1 MIRAFSSESLP
12 RTRSG
17 AETGSRLENASN
29 EESRAPFRFYRNG
42 KGSGARAKLRGDRR
56 TSAWKPRYRLARYTA
71 SICLLVLGSAA
82 ADARSLEIITERGA
96 LTLCANP
103 NALPFA
109 SKTGSVPGF
118 QIELGE
124 KIAQQLGVKLARE
137 WVISAIQYRRADCD
151 LVLDSIARK
160 DTPPAGGVQ
169 VSRPY
174 HRSGVVLAVRAD
186 SRASSLASLGS
197 DQRVG
202 VPVGSLVSMT
212 LDKGGTVTSPFVFE
226 DDIVAALAN
235 REIEAAAVTPA
246 TVGWFNQQHADK
258 PLRLIPAFDNDPDL
272 NWNIAAGLFRP
283 DDKLR
288 QRVDAAIEALLADG
302 TIARI
307 YARYGIELRPPQ

>member
-1 MIRAFSSESLP
+1 MTRAFS
-12 RTRSG
+12 G
-17 AETGSRLENASN
+17 QVATGSRQENAPN
-29 EESRAPFRFYRNG
+29 QRSRAPLRFYRSG
-42 KGSGARAKLRGDRR
+42 KGSSARAKLHGDRR
-56 TSAWKPRYRLARYTA
+56 TAVSKPRYRLARYVTI
-71 SICLLVLGSAA
+71 ICLLVLASAA
-82 ADARSLEIITERGA
+82 ADARSLETVIERGA

-109 SKTGSVPGF
+109 SKTGPLPGF

-124 KIAQQLGVKLARE
+124 KIAQQLGVRLTRE
-137 WVISAIQYRRADCD
+137 WVISAIQFRRADCD

-160 DTPPAGGVQ
+160 DTPPEGGIKL
-169 VSRPY
+169 SRPY

-186 SRASSLASLGS
+186 SPASSLASLGS

-235 REIEAAAVTPA
+235 REIEAAAVTPV
-246 TVGWFNQQHADK
+246 TVGWFNLQHADK

-288 QRVDAAIEALLADG
+288 QRVDSAIEALLADG

-307 YARYGIELRPPQ
+307 YARYGVGLRPPQ

>member
-1 MIRAFSSESLP
+1 MTSTRMKLHGDDKAASRKP
-12 RTRSG
+12 RHR
-17 AETGSRLENASN
+17 
-29 EESRAPFRFYRNG
+29 PFRWIAG
-42 KGSGARAKLRGDRR
+42 
-56 TSAWKPRYRLARYTA
+56 
-71 SICLLVLGSAA
+71 ICLLMLGGEAA
-82 ADARSLEIITERGA
+82 QARSLETITERGA
-96 LTLCANP
+96 LTLCASP

-109 SKTGSVPGF
+109 SKSGPVPGF

-124 KIAQQLGVKLARE
+124 KLAQQLGVKLTRE

-151 LVLDSIARK
+151 FVLDSIARK
-160 DTPPAGGVQ
+160 DTEPAGGVRL
-169 VSRPY
+169 SRPY
-174 HRSGVVLAVRAD
+174 HRSGVVLAVRDD
-186 SRASSLASLGS
+186 SRASSLASLGP

-212 LDKGGTVTSPFVFE
+212 LDKGGVITSPFVFE

-235 REIEAAAVTPA
+235 REIEAAAVTPV
-246 TVGWFNQQHADK
+246 TVGWFNLQHAST

-272 NWNIAAGLFRP
+272 HWNVAVGLIRP

-288 QRVDAAIEALLADG
+288 QRIDAAVEALLADG

>member
-1 MIRAFSSESLP
+1 MTRASSSAML
-12 RTRSG
+12 
-17 AETGSRLENASN
+17 SRV
-29 EESRAPFRFYRNG
+29 
-42 KGSGARAKLRGDRR
+42 
-56 TSAWKPRYRLARYTA
+56 RYAAGVFLLLLA
-71 SICLLVLGSAA
+71 SAA
-82 ADARSLEIITERGA
+82 ADARPLETIIERGA

-109 SKTGSVPGF
+109 NKIGPVNGF

-124 KIAQQLGVKLARE
+124 KIAEQLGVRLKRE

-151 LVLDSIARK
+151 LVLDAIIRSDA
-160 DTPPAGGVQ
+160 PPERGIK

-186 SRASSLASLGS
+186 SQASSLASLGS

-212 LDKGGTVTSPFVFE
+212 LDKGRRVTSPFVSE

-246 TVGWFNQQHADK
+246 TVGWFNRQHADK
-258 PLRLIPAFDNDPDL
+258 PLRLIAAFANDPDF
-272 NWNIAAGLFRP
+272 NWNIGAGLFRP
-283 DDKLR
+283 DDELR
-288 QRVDAAIEALLADG
+288 RRVDAAIEALLADG
-302 TIARI
+302 TIAQI
-307 YARYGIELRPPQ
+307 YARYGIALRPPQ

>member
-1 MIRAFSSESLP
+1 MTRAFSSE
-12 RTRSG
+12 
-17 AETGSRLENASN
+17 GSRQENASN
-29 EESRAPFRFYRNG
+29 EESRARFRFDRNA
-42 KGSGARAKLRGDRR
+42 KGFVARAERRGDRR
-56 TSAWKPRYRLARYTA
+56 TAACKPRYRLARYVA
-71 SICLLVLGSAA
+71 GICLLLLGSAA

-109 SKTGSVPGF
+109 SKTGPVQGF

-124 KIAQQLGVKLARE
+124 KIAQQLGVKLTRE

-174 HRSGVVLAVRAD
+174 HRAD

>member
-1 MIRAFSSESLP
+1 MKRQ
-12 RTRSG
+12 G
-17 AETGSRLENASN
+17 V
-29 EESRAPFRFYRNG
+29 
-42 KGSGARAKLRGDRR
+42 RR
-56 TSAWKPRYRLARYTA
+56 TAVWQPRRSLARYA
-71 SICLLVLGSAA
+71 AVLCLLVLGGGA
-82 ADARSLEIITERGA
+82 ADARSLETILERGA

-109 SKTGSVPGF
+109 NKAGPLPGF

-124 KIAQQLGVKLARE
+124 KIAEQLRVKLTRE
-137 WVISAIQYRRADCD
+137 WVVSAIQYRRADCD

-160 DTPPAGGVQ
+160 DTPPEGGIK

-186 SRASSLASLGS
+186 SPASSLASLGS

-226 DDIVAALAN
+226 DDILAALAN

-246 TVGWFNQQHADK
+246 TVGWYNLQHADK
-258 PLRLIPAFDNDPDL
+258 PVRLIPAFDNNSDF

-283 DDKLR
+283 DDRLR

-307 YARYGIELRPPQ
+307 YARYGIELRAPQ

>member
-1 MIRAFSSESLP
+1 MTS
-12 RTRSG
+12 
-17 AETGSRLENASN
+17 
-29 EESRAPFRFYRNG
+29 
-42 KGSGARAKLRGDRR
+42 ARAAR
-56 TSAWKPRYRLARYTA
+56 KPWHCLARFAA
-71 SICLLVLGSAA
+71 SLAPLLLGGAV
-82 ADARSLEIITERGA
+82 ADARSLETVIERGT

-109 SKTGSVPGF
+109 SKAGPIPGF

-124 KIAQQLGVKLARE
+124 KIAEQLGVKLVRE
-137 WVISAIQYRRADCD
+137 WVVTVIQYRRADCD

-160 DTPPAGGVQ
+160 DMPPAGGVK

-186 SRASSLASLGS
+186 SHASSLASLGP

-202 VPVGSLVSMT
+202 VPVGSVVSMT
-212 LDKGGTVTSPFVFE
+212 LAKRGTATSPFVFE
-226 DDIVAALAN
+226 DEIVAALAN

-246 TVGWFNQQHADK
+246 TIGWFNLKHADK
-258 PLRLIPAFDNDPDL
+258 PLRLIPAFGDDSDL

-283 DDKLR
+283 DDRLR
-288 QRVDAAIEALLADG
+288 QRIDAAIEALLADG

>member
-1 MIRAFSSESLP
+1 MIS
-12 RTRSG
+12 
-17 AETGSRLENASN
+17 
-29 EESRAPFRFYRNG
+29 
-42 KGSGARAKLRGDRR
+42 SGARWHGDRR
-56 TSAWKPRYRLARYTA
+56 TAAWKPRDRLARYA
-71 SICLLVLGSAA
+71 AGLCLLLLGSAA
-82 ADARSLEIITERGA
+82 ADARSLETVIERGA

-109 SKTGSVPGF
+109 SKTGPVPGF

-124 KIAQQLGVKLARE
+124 KIAEQLGVKLTRE
-137 WVISAIQYRRADCD
+137 WVVSAIQYRRADCD
-151 LVLDSIARK
+151 LVLDTIARK
-160 DTPPAGGVQ
+160 DTPPEGGLKVT
-169 VSRPY
+169 RPY

-186 SRASSLASLGS
+186 SPAASLASLGS

-202 VPVGSLVSMT
+202 VPVGSLVSMM
-212 LDKGGTVTSPFVFE
+212 LDKGGSATSPFVFE

-235 REIEAAAVTPA
+235 REIEAAAVTPM

-258 PLRLIPAFDNDPDL
+258 PLRLIRAFDNDSDL

-288 QRVDAAIEALLADG
+288 QRVDAALEKMLADG